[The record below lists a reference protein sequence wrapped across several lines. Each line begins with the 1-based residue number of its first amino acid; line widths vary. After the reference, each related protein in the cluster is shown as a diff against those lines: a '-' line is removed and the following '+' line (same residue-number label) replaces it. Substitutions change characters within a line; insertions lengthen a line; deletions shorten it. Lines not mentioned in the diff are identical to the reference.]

1 MWQQYW
7 RTNPPTI
14 ITDVLKILGPQY
26 STFSLEIF
34 NPNINLPIQVKAQT
48 QTNLENL
55 IMKNITPQGKSTI

>member
-1 MWQQYW
+1 
-7 RTNPPTI
+7 
-14 ITDVLKILGPQY
+14 